1 MGKVLYDIYK
11 VKNVKSPVN
20 GRFFGRVV
28 PTETMDTEGLAQHIA
43 EHGSVF
49 TEDVV
54 NGVLDKARRCILE
67 LLLDSKKVK
76 LNGLGTFY
84 LSAHNRKGG
93 ADTLEDFSVTKNIQ
107 GLHIRFLPDQSDSKN
122 LSAKTLFQK
131 ANFKWAEELK
141 RESAESKPDPGAL
154 KQTGRAILLSLFF
167 MLFPFALHWRHRLFP
182 TRRKNTPAVR
192 RRRCRRG
199 WAGRG

>member
-11 VKNVKSPVN
+11 VKNVKSLVN

-141 RESAESKPDPGAL
+141 RESAESKPDPE
-154 KQTGRAILLSLFF
+154 
-167 MLFPFALHWRHRLFP
+167 P
-182 TRRKNTPAVR
+182 
-192 RRRCRRG
+192 
-199 WAGRG
+199 

>member
-28 PTETMDTEGLAQHIA
+28 PTEAMDTEGLAQHIA

-141 RESAESKPDPGAL
+141 RESAESKPDPE
-154 KQTGRAILLSLFF
+154 
-167 MLFPFALHWRHRLFP
+167 P
-182 TRRKNTPAVR
+182 
-192 RRRCRRG
+192 
-199 WAGRG
+199 

>member
-54 NGVLDKARRCILE
+54 NGVLDKARRGILE

-141 RESAESKPDPGAL
+141 RESAESKPDPE
-154 KQTGRAILLSLFF
+154 
-167 MLFPFALHWRHRLFP
+167 P
-182 TRRKNTPAVR
+182 
-192 RRRCRRG
+192 
-199 WAGRG
+199 

>member
-93 ADTLEDFSVTKNIQ
+93 AD
-107 GLHIRFLPDQSDSKN
+107 R
-122 LSAKTLFQK
+122 
-131 ANFKWAEELK
+131 
-141 RESAESKPDPGAL
+141 
-154 KQTGRAILLSLFF
+154 
-167 MLFPFALHWRHRLFP
+167 WRTSR
-182 TRRKNTPAVR
+182 
-192 RRRCRRG
+192 
-199 WAGRG
+199 

>member
-107 GLHIRFLPDQSDSKN
+107 VLHIRFLPDQSDSKN

-141 RESAESKPDPGAL
+141 RESAESKPDPE
-154 KQTGRAILLSLFF
+154 
-167 MLFPFALHWRHRLFP
+167 P
-182 TRRKNTPAVR
+182 
-192 RRRCRRG
+192 
-199 WAGRG
+199 

>member
-54 NGVLDKARRCILE
+54 NGVLEKARRCILE

-122 LSAKTLFQK
+122 LSAKTLYQK

-141 RESAESKPDPGAL
+141 RESAESKPDPE
-154 KQTGRAILLSLFF
+154 
-167 MLFPFALHWRHRLFP
+167 P
-182 TRRKNTPAVR
+182 
-192 RRRCRRG
+192 
-199 WAGRG
+199 

>member
-107 GLHIRFLPDQSDSKN
+107 GQHIRFLPDQSDSKN

-141 RESAESKPDPGAL
+141 RESAESKPDPE
-154 KQTGRAILLSLFF
+154 
-167 MLFPFALHWRHRLFP
+167 P
-182 TRRKNTPAVR
+182 
-192 RRRCRRG
+192 
-199 WAGRG
+199 

>member
-141 RESAESKPDPGAL
+141 RESAESKPNPE
-154 KQTGRAILLSLFF
+154 
-167 MLFPFALHWRHRLFP
+167 P
-182 TRRKNTPAVR
+182 
-192 RRRCRRG
+192 
-199 WAGRG
+199 

>member
-107 GLHIRFLPDQSDSKN
+107 GLYIRFLPDQSDSKN

-141 RESAESKPDPGAL
+141 RESAESKPNPE
-154 KQTGRAILLSLFF
+154 
-167 MLFPFALHWRHRLFP
+167 P
-182 TRRKNTPAVR
+182 
-192 RRRCRRG
+192 
-199 WAGRG
+199 

>member
-20 GRFFGRVV
+20 GHFFGRVV

-54 NGVLDKARRCILE
+54 NGVLDKSRRCILE

-93 ADTLEDFSVTKNIQ
+93 ADTLEDFSVTKNSQ

-131 ANFKWAEELK
+131 ANFMWAEELK
-141 RESAESKPDPGAL
+141 RESAESKPDPE
-154 KQTGRAILLSLFF
+154 
-167 MLFPFALHWRHRLFP
+167 P
-182 TRRKNTPAVR
+182 
-192 RRRCRRG
+192 
-199 WAGRG
+199 

>member
-28 PTETMDTEGLAQHIA
+28 PTEPMDTEGLAQHIA

-141 RESAESKPDPGAL
+141 RESAESKPDPE
-154 KQTGRAILLSLFF
+154 
-167 MLFPFALHWRHRLFP
+167 P
-182 TRRKNTPAVR
+182 
-192 RRRCRRG
+192 
-199 WAGRG
+199 

>member
-122 LSAKTLFQK
+122 LSAKSPPPSSPPPSSASSLGSSTL
-131 ANFKWAEELK
+131 
-141 RESAESKPDPGAL
+141 
-154 KQTGRAILLSLFF
+154 II
-167 MLFPFALHWRHRLFP
+167 
-182 TRRKNTPAVR
+182 
-192 RRRCRRG
+192 
-199 WAGRG
+199 

>member
-1 MGKVLYDIYK
+1 MAKVIYDIYK
-11 VKNVKSPVN
+11 VTNDQSPVF
-20 GRFFGRVV
+20 GRHFGRVV
-28 PTETMDTEGLAQHIA
+28 HTETMNTEALAQHIA
-43 EHGSVF
+43 EHGAVY

-54 NGVLDKARRCILE
+54 AGVLDKARKCILE
-67 LLLDSKKVK
+67 QLLDSKKVK

-122 LSAKTLFQK
+122 LSAKTLYQK

-141 RESAESKPDPGAL
+141 RESAESKPDPE
-154 KQTGRAILLSLFF
+154 
-167 MLFPFALHWRHRLFP
+167 P
-182 TRRKNTPAVR
+182 
-192 RRRCRRG
+192 
-199 WAGRG
+199 

>member
-122 LSAKTLFQK
+122 LSAKTL
-131 ANFKWAEELK
+131 
-141 RESAESKPDPGAL
+141 
-154 KQTGRAILLSLFF
+154 
-167 MLFPFALHWRHRLFP
+167 
-182 TRRKNTPAVR
+182 
-192 RRRCRRG
+192 
-199 WAGRG
+199 

>member
-54 NGVLDKARRCILE
+54 NGVLEKARRCILE

-122 LSAKTLFQK
+122 LSAKTLYQK
-131 ANFKWAEELK
+131 ANFKWAE
-141 RESAESKPDPGAL
+141 
-154 KQTGRAILLSLFF
+154 
-167 MLFPFALHWRHRLFP
+167 
-182 TRRKNTPAVR
+182 
-192 RRRCRRG
+192 
-199 WAGRG
+199 

>member
-93 ADTLEDFSVTKNIQ
+93 ADTLEAFSVTKNIQ

-122 LSAKTLFQK
+122 LSAKTLYQK

-141 RESAESKPDPGAL
+141 RESAESKPDPE
-154 KQTGRAILLSLFF
+154 
-167 MLFPFALHWRHRLFP
+167 P
-182 TRRKNTPAVR
+182 
-192 RRRCRRG
+192 
-199 WAGRG
+199 